1 MKKFTRRDILKAT
14 VPSSLAML
22 AMPTIIPSTA
32 FGANDRMRV
41 AVIGINGRGKDHIKG
56 FMSLDNVEVATI
68 CDVDNVVLKAGAKA
82 FEEKYNKK
90 VNIEEDLRKVY
101 EDKSIDA
108 VSIAT
113 PNHWHAL
120 AAIWAC
126 QAGKDVYVEKP
137 ACHNLFEGR
146 KLVEAV
152 TKYNR
157 IVQNGVQLRSSV
169 AIQEA
174 IKHLREG
181 LIGKVYMARGTVYKW
196 RPDIGDLGKSLVPE
210 GLNWN
215 LWQGPAQAREFSK
228 NYVHYN
234 WHWFWEYGNGDVG
247 NQGIH
252 ETDLCMWGL
261 DVGLPET
268 ITAAGGKYLWNDCK
282 ETPEVLSTT
291 YNYPK
296 QGKVIQ
302 MEVRPWM
309 TNKEDGVEV
318 GNIFYGDKGYMVING
333 YNDYK
338 TYLGKN
344 REPGPA
350 RNAGGDH
357 YKNFI
362 DGFIKTA
369 EEGAL
374 FRGALA
380 NGLKLA
386 GLVSVASGTYDW
398 MKENAYYFFG
408 PMWIV
413 RFSATLAGVF
423 TAFALSMPFDTV
435 KTRLHTM
442 RPLPNGKFELW
453 TIDEL
458 KKDHLLSQFE

>member
-1 MKKFTRRDILKAT
+1 MFCKFHTNKLETCSTIISIQPQTIQQTMKKFTRRDMLKAT
-14 VPSSLAML
+14 VPSSLAMM
-22 AMPTIIPSTA
+22 AIPTIIPSTA
-32 FGANDRMRV
+32 FGANDRLRV
-41 AVIGINGRGKDHIKG
+41 AVIGINGRGKDHISG
-56 FMSLDNVEVATI
+56 FMKQDNIEVATL

-82 FEEKYNKK
+82 FEEKYSKK
-90 VNIEEDLRKVY
+90 VSTEADLRKVY

-137 ACHNLFEGR
+137 ACHNIFEGR
-146 KLVEAV
+146 KLVEAA

-157 IVQNGVQLRSSV
+157 IVQHGVQLRSSV

-174 IKHLREG
+174 IKHLRDG

-196 RPDIGDLGKSLVPE
+196 RPDIGNLGKSPVPE
-210 GLNWN
+210 GLNWD

-338 TYLGKN
+338 TFLGKE
-344 REPGPA
+344 RTPGPA

-362 DGFIKTA
+362 DAVRAKDKSLLNGPIET
-369 EEGAL
+369 GH
-374 FRGALA
+374 LA
-380 NGLKLA
+380 
-386 GLVSVASGTYDW
+386 ASIAHLGNISYRLGRTLHFDPS
-398 MKENAYYFFG
+398 KETFVGDKEANA
-408 PMWIV
+408 M
-413 RFSATLAGVF
+413 L
-423 TAFALSMPFDTV
+423 
-435 KTRLHTM
+435 TRKY
-442 RPLPNGKFELW
+442 RAPYVVPDKV
-453 TIDEL
+453 
-458 KKDHLLSQFE
+458 

>member
-14 VPSSLAML
+14 VPSSLAMM
-22 AMPTIIPSTA
+22 AIPTIIPSTA
-32 FGANDRMRV
+32 FGANDRLRV
-41 AVIGINGRGKDHIKG
+41 AVIGINGRGKDHIQG
-56 FMSLDNVEVATI
+56 FMKQDNVEVATL
-68 CDVDNVVLKAGAKA
+68 CDVDNVVLQAGAKD
-82 FEEKYNKK
+82 FETKYNKK
-90 VNIEEDLRKVY
+90 VNTEQDLRRVY
-101 EDKSIDA
+101 DDKSIDA

-137 ACHNLFEGR
+137 ACHNLYEGR
-146 KLVEAV
+146 KLVEAA

-157 IVQNGVQLRSSV
+157 IVQHGVQLRSSL

-196 RPDIGDLGKSLVPE
+196 RPDIGNLGKSPVPD
-210 GLNWN
+210 GLNWD
-215 LWQGPAQAREFSK
+215 LWQGPAQVRDFSK

-234 WHWFWEYGNGDVG
+234 WHWFWDYGNGDIG

-261 DVGLPET
+261 DVGLPEE
-268 ITAAGGKYLWNDCK
+268 ITSAGGKYLWNDCK
-282 ETPEVLSTT
+282 ETPEVLTST

-302 MEVRPWM
+302 FEVRPWM

-338 TYLGKN
+338 TFLGRN

-350 RNAGGDH
+350 RKEGGDH

-362 DGFIKTA
+362 DAVRTKDKKVLNGPVETAYLAASIAHLGNISYRLGRTLHFDPTKELFIGDK
-369 EEGAL
+369 E
-374 FRGALA
+374 A
-380 NGLKLA
+380 NAMLTRKYR
-386 GLVSVASGTYDW
+386 VP
-398 MKENAYYFFG
+398 F
-408 PMWIV
+408 IV
-413 RFSATLAGVF
+413 PEKV
-423 TAFALSMPFDTV
+423 
-435 KTRLHTM
+435 
-442 RPLPNGKFELW
+442 
-453 TIDEL
+453 
-458 KKDHLLSQFE
+458 

>member
-1 MKKFTRRDILKAT
+1 MMKKFTRRDILKAT
-14 VPSSLAML
+14 IPSSLAMM
-22 AMPTIIPSTA
+22 AIPTIIPSTA

-41 AVIGINGRGKDHIKG
+41 AVIGINGRGKDHISG
-56 FMSLDNVEVATI
+56 FMKQDNVEVATI
-68 CDVDNVVLKAGAKA
+68 CDVDNVVLQAGSKA
-82 FEEKYNKK
+82 FEEKYGKK
-90 VNIEEDLRKVY
+90 VATEQDLRRVY
-101 EDKSIDA
+101 DDKSIDA

-137 ACHNLFEGR
+137 GCHNLFEGR
-146 KLVEAV
+146 KLVEAA

-157 IVQNGVQLRSSV
+157 IVQHGVQLRSSV

-174 IKHLREG
+174 IKHLRDG

-196 RPDIGDLGKSLVPE
+196 RPDIGNLGKSPVPD
-210 GLNWN
+210 GLNWD
-215 LWQGPAQAREFSK
+215 LWQGPAQVRDFSK

-234 WHWFWEYGNGDVG
+234 WHWFWDYGNGDIG

-268 ITAAGGKYLWNDCK
+268 ITSAGGKYLWNDCK
-282 ETPEVLSTT
+282 ETPEVLTST

-296 QGKVIQ
+296 EGKVIQ
-302 MEVRPWM
+302 FEVRPWM

-333 YNDYK
+333 YSDYK
-338 TYLGKN
+338 TFLGKN

-357 YKNFI
+357 YKNFVEAVRAKDKKI
-362 DGFIKTA
+362 LNGPVETAHLAASIAHLGNISYRLGRTLHFDPTKEIFIGDK
-369 EEGAL
+369 E
-374 FRGALA
+374 A
-380 NGLKLA
+380 NAMLTRKYR
-386 GLVSVASGTYDW
+386 SPY
-398 MKENAYYFFG
+398 
-408 PMWIV
+408 IV
-413 RFSATLAGVF
+413 PDKV
-423 TAFALSMPFDTV
+423 
-435 KTRLHTM
+435 
-442 RPLPNGKFELW
+442 
-453 TIDEL
+453 
-458 KKDHLLSQFE
+458 

>member
-14 VPSSLAML
+14 VPSSLAMM
-22 AMPTIIPSTA
+22 AIPTIIPSTA
-32 FGANDRMRV
+32 FGANDRLRV
-41 AVIGINGRGKDHIKG
+41 AVIGINGRGKDHISG
-56 FMSLDNVEVATI
+56 FMKQDNVEVATL
-68 CDVDNVVLKAGAKA
+68 CDVDNVVLKAGVKA
-82 FEEKYNKK
+82 FEEKYSKK
-90 VNIEEDLRKVY
+90 VNTEADLRKVY

-137 ACHNLFEGR
+137 ACHNIFEGR
-146 KLVEAV
+146 KLVETA

-157 IVQNGVQLRSSV
+157 IVQHGVQLRSSV

-174 IKHLREG
+174 IKHLRDG

-196 RPDIGDLGKSLVPE
+196 RPDIGDLGKSAVPE
-210 GLNWN
+210 GLNWD
-215 LWQGPAQAREFSK
+215 LWQGPAQARDFSK

-247 NQGIH
+247 NQGVH

-338 TYLGKN
+338 TFLGKE
-344 REPGPA
+344 RTPGPA

-357 YKNFI
+357 YKNFVEAVRAKDKSLLNGPI
-362 DGFIKTA
+362 ETGHLAASIAHLGNISYRLGRTLHFDPTKETFIGDK
-369 EEGAL
+369 E
-374 FRGALA
+374 A
-380 NGLKLA
+380 NAML
-386 GLVSVASGTYDW
+386 
-398 MKENAYYFFG
+398 
-408 PMWIV
+408 
-413 RFSATLAGVF
+413 
-423 TAFALSMPFDTV
+423 
-435 KTRLHTM
+435 TRKY
-442 RPLPNGKFELW
+442 RAPYVVPDKV
-453 TIDEL
+453 
-458 KKDHLLSQFE
+458 